1 MRRYALAIAAAA
13 FFGASFPLSKL
24 LLRALGPVG
33 LAGLLYLGCGLGV
46 GALRMIINGRTAPRE
61 ATLKSSDLGWLGGVV
76 LAGGVAGPILLLLGL
91 SRTSAHV
98 SALLANTET
107 IFTMVLAVVF
117 FGGFLLLRET
127 LGAAPIFTGAT
138 LAAWAGGRQG
148 GSHSLPVPLLFF
160 RAGVA
165 WGRDNNF

>member
-117 FGGFLLLRET
+117 FGGFLLRRGA
-127 LGAAPIFTGAT
+127 LGAAPILSGAT
-138 LAAWAGGRQG
+138 LGGWAGVCPG
-148 GSHSLPVPLLFF
+148 GAHSCDGPLFF
-160 RAGVA
+160 FGAA
-165 WGRDNNF
+165 FA

>member
-61 ATLKSSDLGWLGGVV
+61 ATLKSSDLGWLGGDV
-76 LAGGVAGPILLLLGL
+76 LAGGGGGPLLLLLGL
-91 SRTSAHV
+91 SWARRDG
-98 SALLANTET
+98 SALLANSVTLFT
-107 IFTMVLAVVF
+107 IVLA
-117 FGGFLLLRET
+117 
-127 LGAAPIFTGAT
+127 A
-138 LAAWAGGRQG
+138 
-148 GSHSLPVPLLFF
+148 
-160 RAGVA
+160 
-165 WGRDNNF
+165 